1 MAYQPEVPG
10 ALAPPEAQPAPG
22 RRAREPWWVPS
33 DLRAAAWIVGALV
46 VVGALLGLLWQWV
59 SPRTVGL
66 VLPGGGIVPDETEG
80 FVGADGWFAGL
91 TLGVGVVAAV
101 VVWSRRAWRG
111 PVAVVALAVGGLAG
125 ATATALVGRLTGGG
139 RSSGPVNTV
148 IRLPVSVHALG
159 LLCLQAAG
167 AVLVYGLLVAFA
179 ARDDLGRDG
188 PVAPAEADPLSSS
201 PA

>member
-1 MAYQPEVPG
+1 VTYQPEVPG
-10 ALAPPEAQPAPG
+10 TLAQPPPE
-22 RRAREPWWVPS
+22 RRTREPWWVRR
-33 DLRAAAWIVGALV
+33 DLLAAAWIVGALV

-91 TLGVGVVAAV
+91 TLGVGLVAPL
-101 VVWSRRAWRG
+101 VVWSRRGWRG
-111 PVAVVALAVGGLAG
+111 PVAVAALAVGGLAG
-125 ATATALVGRLTGGG
+125 AAATALVGRLTGGG
-139 RSSGPVNTV
+139 RSGGPVNAV
-148 IRLPVSVHALG
+148 IRLPVSVHAWG
-159 LLCLQAAG
+159 LLCLEGAA

-179 ARDDLGRDG
+179 AGDDLGRDG
-188 PVAPAEADPLSSS
+188 GGRPAEPDPLSSP